1 MAQYIYGKNVVL
13 ERLKSGSKV
22 SEVYFVEEMK
32 DKKFLDKINQYL
44 KKEPTIISRTKAIKM
59 VGDRALHQGIIAKVS
74 EYEFADYQKVI
85 NKIENKK
92 DALILMLDGIEDP
105 HNFGAIL
112 RTCDAIGVDA
122 VIVSKHGSAPLS
134 DTVVKV
140 STGAIEYVSVVEVTN
155 LNNTI
160 NDLKKRGFWI
170 VGAEAENAM
179 DYRELKYDMKTV
191 LVVGSEGFGISKLVL
206 KNCDYKIKLP
216 MVGHV
221 NSLNVSV
228 ATAILLYNVHA
239 QRNPI
244 K

>member
-13 ERLKSGSKV
+13 ERLKSGSKI
-22 SEVYFVEEMK
+22 EEIYFVEDIK
-32 DKKFLDKINQYL
+32 DKKFLDKINPLL
-44 KKEPTIISRTKAIKM
+44 KKQPTVISRTKASKL
-59 VGDRALHQGIIAKVS
+59 VGERALHQGVIAKVGDYNFS
-74 EYEFADYQKVI
+74 NYESVI
-85 NKIENKK
+85 KRIENKE
-92 DALILMLDGIEDP
+92 DALILMLDGVEDP

-112 RTCDAIGVDA
+112 RSCDAIGVDA
-122 VIVSKHGSAPLS
+122 VIVGKHGSAPLS
-134 DTVVKV
+134 ETVVKV
-140 STGAIEYVSVVEVTN
+140 STGAIEYVPVIEVTN
-155 LNNTI
+155 LNNTL
-160 NDLKKRGFWI
+160 NDLKNRGFWV

-206 KNCDYKIKLP
+206 KNCDYKVKLP

-228 ATAILLYNVHA
+228 ATAVLLYNIYS
-239 QRNPI
+239 QRNPL

>member
-22 SEVYFVEEMK
+22 SEVYFVDEIK
-32 DKKFLDKINQYL
+32 DTKFLNKINQYL
-44 KKEPTIISRTKAIKM
+44 RVKPTIISKSRAIKM
-59 VGDRALHQGIIAKVS
+59 VGDRALHQGIIAKVGDY
-74 EYEFADYQKVI
+74 EYTSYLKMIEKV
-85 NKIENKK
+85 EKK
-92 DALILMLDGIEDP
+92 EDALILMLDGIEDP

-122 VIVSKHGSAPLS
+122 IIVGKHGNAPLS
-134 DTVVKV
+134 ETVVKV
-140 STGAIEYVSVVEVTN
+140 STGAIEYLSIVEVTN

-160 NDLKKRGFWI
+160 NDLKQRGFWI
-170 VGAEAENAM
+170 VGAEADNAQ

-228 ATAILLYNVHA
+228 ATAILLYNIHA

>member
-1 MAQYIYGKNVVL
+1 MAQYIYGKNVVF

-22 SEVYFVEEMK
+22 GEVYIVEELK
-32 DKKFLDKINQYL
+32 DKKFMEKIKPFL
-44 KKEPTIISRTKAIKM
+44 KSEPTIISKSKAIKL
-59 VGDRALHQGIIAKVS
+59 VGERALHQGVIAKVS
-74 EYEFADYQKVI
+74 EYKYASYETVI
-85 NKIENKK
+85 SKIENKE
-92 DALILMLDGIEDP
+92 DALILILDGIEDP

-122 VIVSKHGSAPLS
+122 IIVGKHGSAPLS

-140 STGAIEYVSVVEVTN
+140 STGAIEYASIVEVTN
-155 LNNTI
+155 LTNTI

-179 DYRELKYDMKTV
+179 DYRELKYDMKTA
-191 LVVGSEGFGISKLVL
+191 LVVGSEGFGVSKLVL
-206 KNCDYKIKLP
+206 KNCDYKVKLP

-228 ATAILLYNVHA
+228 ATAVLLYNIHA